1 MSTRMRSSYLKPPL
15 PKSPLRLRSRQVLSH
30 SSSSSALQT
39 PPGLTKF
46 QKRNL
51 ADLESNL
58 PIEYS
63 SISSEIH
70 AMAKMVEKEFAQEE
84 VKSRASSLEHM
95 AANSEAAPVFER
107 GRLYDEYSARRNE
120 RLRRKKGGGG
130 DDSVVKG
137 TPYNLGVEPVTA
149 KRRGTV
155 KKKTATATA
164 ISMAET
170 TATAPRYSLRSM
182 KKENKKPPVPMN
194 VDVSAMKTVTTTRRV
209 RRI

>member
-1 MSTRMRSSYLKPPL
+1 MSRMRTSYLKPPL
-15 PKSPLRLRSRQVLSH
+15 PKSPLRLRSRQVLS
-30 SSSSSALQT
+30 SSSSSSILRT
-39 PPGLTKF
+39 PPGLAKF
-46 QKRNL
+46 QKP
-51 ADLESNL
+51 DLESKL

-95 AANSEAAPVFER
+95 AANSEVAPMLFER
-107 GRLYDEYSARRNE
+107 GRFYDEYSARRNE
-120 RLRRKKGGGG
+120 RLRRKKGG

-137 TPYNLGVEPVTA
+137 TPYNLGVEPMTT

-155 KKKTATATA
+155 KKKTT
-164 ISMAET
+164 MVET
-170 TATAPRYSLRSM
+170 TAPRYSLRSM
-182 KKENKKPPVPMN
+182 KKENKKPPLPLN
-194 VDVSAMKTVTTTRRV
+194 VDVSAMKTVTATTRRG

>member
-1 MSTRMRSSYLKPPL
+1 MSRMRTSYLKPPL
-15 PKSPLRLRSRQVLSH
+15 PKSPLRLRSRQVLS
-30 SSSSSALQT
+30 SSSSSSILQT

-46 QKRNL
+46 QKRSV

-58 PIEYS
+58 PVEYS

-95 AANSEAAPVFER
+95 AANSEVAPVFER
-107 GRLYDEYSARRNE
+107 GRFYDEYSARRNE
-120 RLRRKKGGGG
+120 RLRRKKGG
-130 DDSVVKG
+130 DESVVKG
-137 TPYNLGVEPVTA
+137 TPYNLGVEPMTT
-149 KRRGTV
+149 KRRGIV
-155 KKKTATATA
+155 KKKTT
-164 ISMAET
+164 MVET

-182 KKENKKPPVPMN
+182 KKENKKPPIPLN
-194 VDVSAMKTVTTTRRV
+194 VDVSAMKTVTATTRRG

>member
-1 MSTRMRSSYLKPPL
+1 MSRMRTSYLKPPL
-15 PKSPLRLRSRQVLSH
+15 PKSPLRLRSRQVLSN
-30 SSSSSALQT
+30 SSSSSILRT
-39 PPGLTKF
+39 PPELAKL
-46 QKRNL
+46 QKP
-51 ADLESNL
+51 DLESKL

-95 AANSEAAPVFER
+95 AANSEVAPVFER
-107 GRLYDEYSARRNE
+107 GRFYDEYSARRNE
-120 RLRRKKGGGG
+120 RLRRKKGG

-137 TPYNLGVEPVTA
+137 TPYNLGVEPMTT

-155 KKKTATATA
+155 KKKTT
-164 ISMAET
+164 MVET
-170 TATAPRYSLRSM
+170 TAPRYSLRSM
-182 KKENKKPPVPMN
+182 KKENKKPPLPLN
-194 VDVSAMKTVTTTRRV
+194 VDVSAMKTVTATTRRG

>member
-1 MSTRMRSSYLKPPL
+1 MSRMRTSYLKPPL
-15 PKSPLRLRSRQVLSH
+15 PKSPLRLRSRQVLSN
-30 SSSSSALQT
+30 SSSSSILRT
-39 PPGLTKF
+39 PPELAKL
-46 QKRNL
+46 QKP
-51 ADLESNL
+51 DLESKL

-95 AANSEAAPVFER
+95 AANSEVSPVFER
-107 GRLYDEYSARRNE
+107 GRFYDEYSARRNE
-120 RLRRKKGGGG
+120 RLRRKKGG

-137 TPYNLGVEPVTA
+137 TPYNLGVEPMTT

-155 KKKTATATA
+155 KKKTT
-164 ISMAET
+164 MVET
-170 TATAPRYSLRSM
+170 TAPRYSLRSM
-182 KKENKKPPVPMN
+182 KKENKKPPLPLN
-194 VDVSAMKTVTTTRRV
+194 VDVSAMKTVTATTRRG

>member
-15 PKSPLRLRSRQVLSH
+15 PKSPLRLRSRQVLS

-46 QKRNL
+46 QKRNV

-84 VKSRASSLEHM
+84 VKSRASAAAASSLEHM
-95 AANSEAAPVFER
+95 AANSEVAPLFER

-120 RLRRKKGGGG
+120 RLRRKKGGG
-130 DDSVVKG
+130 DDSAVKG
-137 TPYNLGVEPVTA
+137 TPYNLGVEPVTT

-155 KKKTATATA
+155 KKKTATAV
-164 ISMAET
+164 SMGET
-170 TATAPRYSLRSM
+170 TTAPRYSLRSM
-182 KKENKKPPVPMN
+182 KKENKKPPIPLN
-194 VDVSAMKTVTTTRRV
+194 VDISAMKTVTSTRRV

>member
-15 PKSPLRLRSRQVLSH
+15 PKSPLRLRSRQVLS
-30 SSSSSALQT
+30 SSSSSILQT

-46 QKRNL
+46 QKRNVA
-51 ADLESNL
+51 ADLEPNL

-84 VKSRASSLEHM
+84 VKSRAASLEHM

-107 GRLYDEYSARRNE
+107 GRFYDEYSARRNE
-120 RLRRKKGGGG
+120 RLRRKKGGE
-130 DDSVVKG
+130 DSVVKG
-137 TPYNLGVEPVTA
+137 TPYNLGVEPVTT

-155 KKKTATATA
+155 KKKTTTVF
-164 ISMAET
+164 SMSET
-170 TATAPRYSLRSM
+170 TAVAPRYSLRSM
-182 KKENKKPPVPMN
+182 KKENKKPPPIPLN
-194 VDVSAMKTVTTTRRV
+194 VDVSAMKSVTATTRRV